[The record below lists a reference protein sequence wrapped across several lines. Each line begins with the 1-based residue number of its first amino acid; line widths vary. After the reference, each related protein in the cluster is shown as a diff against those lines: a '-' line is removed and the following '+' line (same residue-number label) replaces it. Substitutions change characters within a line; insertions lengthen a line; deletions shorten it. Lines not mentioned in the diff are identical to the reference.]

1 MSHTRWDELRPLP
14 SRQALEVQMAYVD
27 GYILAL
33 EDLLRDIKD
42 LRREAA
48 ENASDDVVR
57 RHMYGFVTGA
67 SLIHKE
73 VRRIAGHSLHQ
84 ARATLKL
91 LEEAHHGTG
100 PDRSS

>member
-1 MSHTRWDELRPLP
+1 
-14 SRQALEVQMAYVD
+14 MAYVD

-42 LRREAA
+42 LRVEATEKA
-48 ENASDDVVR
+48 PVDVVR
-57 RHMYGFVTGA
+57 RHMYGYITGA
-67 SLIHKE
+67 SLIHKA

-91 LEEAHHGTG
+91 LEEAHHGGG
-100 PDRSS
+100 PDGAASEGSQRRDPQLGDGAAT